1 VGRQFSSAEL
11 GFRQIVAD
19 YGAHELA
26 GNAQYWLG
34 ESQFAQ
40 GRFKDAAR
48 SFLNG
53 YKTYPKSRYAA
64 NSLVKLGMSLDKLGQ
79 RKQACGAYAEVSK
92 RYPNAAEARDLA
104 IKEMKRAG
112 C

>member
-1 VGRQFSSAEL
+1 
-11 GFRQIVAD
+11 
-19 YGAHELA
+19 
-26 GNAQYWLG
+26 
-34 ESQFAQ
+34 
-40 GRFKDAAR
+40 
-48 SFLNG
+48 
-53 YKTYPKSRYAA
+53 
-64 NSLVKLGMSLDKLGQ
+64 MSLDKLGQ